1 MPTSEQ
7 SLITADQNL
16 TAADSARLSFR
27 LMDSSDAA
35 ALFEID
41 QDPEVMR
48 YLSAGV
54 CTTMEQIE
62 QRMLPRMLAYRD
74 PALGYGIWQVTT
86 RADCELLPSSYIGW
100 ILVRPMGFFT
110 DNPQLDNLELG
121 WRFKRESWGYG
132 FATEAANTVAE
143 AVVRH
148 AAALHATAHLLT
160 TQYSKSLDSMAIPA
174 KINYLSALAL
184 TDNQPSI
191 AVMKKLGMQFVCQ
204 RLHQD
209 PMWTAEVVE
218 YRKVLSL

>member
-7 SLITADQNL
+7 SLIPSGQNL
-16 TAADSARLSFR
+16 TAFDQKLTTPDSARLSFR
-27 LMDSSDAA
+27 LMDRSDAA

-54 CTTMEQIE
+54 CTMMEQIE

-74 PALGYGIWQVTT
+74 PELGYGIWQVTT
-86 RADCELLPSSYIGW
+86 RADCEQLPSSYIGW

-110 DNPQLDNLELG
+110 ENPQLDNLELG
-121 WRFKRESWGYG
+121 WRFKRESWGFG
-132 FATEAANTVAE
+132 FANEAANAVAE
-143 AVVRH
+143 AVVQH
-148 AAALHATAHLLT
+148 AAALHSAAN
-160 TQYSKSLDSMAIPA
+160 PA
-174 KINYLSALAL
+174 KIRYLSALAM
-184 TDNQPSI
+184 TDNLPSI

-209 PMWTAEVVE
+209 PMWSAEVVE
-218 YRKVLSL
+218 YRKTLTE

>member
-1 MPTSEQ
+1 MNQTIEQ
-7 SLITADQNL
+7 TLQVPDT
-16 TAADSARLSFR
+16 TRLSFR
-27 LMDSSDAA
+27 LMGAEDAQ
-35 ALFEID
+35 ALFELD

-74 PALGYGIWQVTT
+74 PKFGYGIWEVTT
-86 RADCELLPSSYIGW
+86 RADCAQLPSSYIGW

-110 DNPQLDNLELG
+110 DQPQADDLELG

-132 FATEAANTVAE
+132 FATEAANAVAA
-143 AVVRH
+143 AVVQH
-148 AAALHATAHLLT
+148 VAVLHTTSAH
-160 TQYSKSLDSMAIPA
+160 P
-174 KINYLSALAL
+174 KIRFLSALAL
-184 TDNQPSI
+184 IDNQPSI

-204 RLHQD
+204 RTHQD

-218 YRKVLSL
+218 YRKVLTV